1 MQKKAWRA
9 ILFFVLLIASGAA
22 IWICEQKDWS
32 IGEAIAGALTAIFI
46 ERLWLAIQDLLDTTN
61 WKTSQRRLKRGR
73 YVNDDTIIR
82 ISFAY
87 LYRIKTGNKYL
98 LIQNARNTGKYQPV
112 GGVYKFTEKEKMYLK
127 NHFQV
132 KDDDKIPIDE
142 SSRNDYRLRMENRYL
157 RAFMRRFNGKAD
169 RERMD
174 NIGREFREELI
185 DSGILKW
192 KQIQYRFCGRHITE
206 LSFDEHFQV
215 YELLLADI
223 VELIP
228 TKEQEQELQALMITP
243 SEKYRFVTADEI
255 KTLGIDTR
263 AGDLIESIGDHS
275 KKILEETEGSTIKA
289 AGAGKVYEVRF

>member
-1 MQKKAWRA
+1 ME
-9 ILFFVLLIASGAA
+9 S
-22 IWICEQKDWS
+22 D
-32 IGEAIAGALTAIFI
+32 TIFCI
-46 ERLWLAIQDLLDTTN
+46 NN

-112 GGVYKFTEKEKMYLK
+112 GGVYKFTEKEKLYLK
-127 NHFQV
+127 NRFQV
-132 KDDDKIPIDE
+132 KDDNMIPIDE

-169 RERMD
+169 RERIS

-192 KQIQYRFCGRHITE
+192 KHIKYRFCGRH
-206 LSFDEHFQV
+206 
-215 YELLLADI
+215 
-223 VELIP
+223 
-228 TKEQEQELQALMITP
+228 
-243 SEKYRFVTADEI
+243 SEEI
-255 KTLGIDTR
+255 
-263 AGDLIESIGDHS
+263 
-275 KKILEETEGSTIKA
+275 
-289 AGAGKVYEVRF
+289 